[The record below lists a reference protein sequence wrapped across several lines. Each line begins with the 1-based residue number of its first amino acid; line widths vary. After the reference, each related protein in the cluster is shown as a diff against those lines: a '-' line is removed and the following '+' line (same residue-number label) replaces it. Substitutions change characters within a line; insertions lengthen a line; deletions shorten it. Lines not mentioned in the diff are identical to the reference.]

1 MYKIAI
7 SGLGEAA
14 QKIHIPAYS
23 KLSNVEIVGGYD
35 PYVTKADFPFPV
47 YDSLEA
53 LLDKTRPDIL
63 TVATPTDFHF
73 EQTKLGLKF
82 GCHVFC
88 EKPFTTKIEEAK
100 EIILLAK
107 SANRWVVINQEFR
120 YMNIHIA
127 AKDKIKKSDFGE
139 LLFLTAHQTFYVSD
153 KTEEGWRGKDIQRT
167 CKEFGIHVL
176 DLCRYFFDEEPTS
189 IYARFPKGSKPDGPD
204 YLNLIQLEFSGDR
217 VAHIILD
224 RYSKGR
230 HRYLD
235 MRLDGSEGTVE
246 TSLGGNIE
254 LKGGI
259 KGGTRKPYINLDIS
273 LGGNAYLYKGETAKK
288 IASDPLDLFPNATSH
303 LLKLFLEALDLGE
316 VPPCHAEDNLKTLAL
331 MHAAYESHE
340 KKIVVP
346 VTHQE

>member
-7 SGLGEAA
+7 AGLGEAA
-14 QKIHIPAYS
+14 KKIHIPAYS
-23 KLSNVEIVGGYD
+23 KLSNLEIVGGYD
-35 PYVTKADFPFPV
+35 PYATKSEFSFPV
-47 YDSLEA
+47 YDSLEE

-73 EQTKLGLKF
+73 EQTKLGLES

-88 EKPFTTKIEEAK
+88 EKPFTVRIEEAE
-100 EIILLAK
+100 EIIALAK
-107 SANRWVVINQEFR
+107 SVDRQVVINQEFR
-120 YMNIHIA
+120 FMNIHKA
-127 AKDKIKKSDFGE
+127 AKEKINTADFGE
-139 LLFLTAHQTFYVSD
+139 LLFLTAHQTFFVSD
-153 KTEEGWRGKDIQRT
+153 ETEAGWRGDDVQRT

-189 IYARFPKGSKPDGPD
+189 IYARFPKGNNPNGPD
-204 YLNLIQLEFSGDR
+204 HLNLIQLEFSGDR
-217 VAHIILD
+217 VAHITLD
-224 RYSKGR
+224 RVSKGR

-235 MRLDGSEGTVE
+235 MRLDGSEATVE

-303 LLKLFLEALDLGE
+303 LLELFLQALDLGE
-316 VPPCHAEDNLKTLAL
+316 APPCHAEDNLKTLAL
-331 MHAAYESHE
+331 MHAAYESDE
-340 KKIVVP
+340 RKEPIQF
-346 VTHQE
+346 T